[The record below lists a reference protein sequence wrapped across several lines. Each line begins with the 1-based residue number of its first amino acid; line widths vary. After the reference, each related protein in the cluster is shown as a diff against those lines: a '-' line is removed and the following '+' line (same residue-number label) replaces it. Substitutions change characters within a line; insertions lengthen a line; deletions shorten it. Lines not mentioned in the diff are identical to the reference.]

1 MSNKNTTYFTCGV
14 NGCGHVQPVDRP
26 EDLRRFQICK
36 EHMVTHYKFDHAP
49 LIGTPVGSTH
59 DFSGRYELRPI
70 PDEIGPTLTDNND
83 TYTWADVKKYFD

>member
-14 NGCGHVQPVDRP
+14 KDCTHVQPVDRP
-26 EDLRRFQICK
+26 EDFQRLQVCK
-36 EHMVTHYKFDHAP
+36 NHMVTHYKFDHAP

-59 DFSGRYELRPI
+59 DFSDRYEFRPI
-70 PDEIGPTLTDNND
+70 PDEIGPTLIDNDD